1 MQNTLKITICF
12 FIALF
17 FACEFGFA
25 QKTSSMNIMQHW
37 MDSVQDYKAK
47 NWENLYVEEKSQTYY
62 DLCKEDNNASLKA
75 IAFKREF
82 EDVADTLTT
91 WLQDAD
97 EKVELICNKIFQ
109 INNCY
114 YFRCGNDFTRK
125 FREEF
130 NNKTWLEYAQTY
142 NKQINKNPIKLIALL
157 LLSKQNDEAILEM
170 QKNNFLFFDIARL
183 YVTLSLY
190 TLPPKSLHYMDK
202 YFAVTDTIPIEE
214 QLPKYSVYRL
224 FAYKALEAKAYPRV
238 IEYLEKVPE
247 EKYTSKDYSC
257 LGEAYLHRGGSEADT
272 TKAVNLLLKCFEVAR
287 ANNQKH

>member
-1 MQNTLKITICF
+1 
-12 FIALF
+12 
-17 FACEFGFA
+17 
-25 QKTSSMNIMQHW
+25 MNIMQYW

-47 NWENLYVEEKSQTYY
+47 NWKNLYVEENTKTYY
-62 DLCKEDNNASLKA
+62 DLCQEDNNDSLKA

-82 EDVADTLTT
+82 EDVADTLTA
-91 WLQDAD
+91 WLHNAD
-97 EKVELICNKIFQ
+97 KKTEFICQKIFQ
-109 INNCY
+109 INNSY

-142 NKQINKNPIKLIALL
+142 NKQINKNPIKFIALL

-170 QKNNFLFFDIARL
+170 QKNNFLFFDIAGL
-183 YVTLSLY
+183 YLTLGLY

-214 QLPKYSVYRL
+214 QLPKTPIYRL
-224 FAYKALEAKAYPRV
+224 FAYKACEAKAYSRG
-238 IEYLEKVPE
+238 IEYLEKIPKDE
-247 EKYTSKDYSC
+247 YTSNDYSY
-257 LGEAYLHRGGSEADT
+257 LGEAYLQRGGSEADT